1 MSGWDGK
8 YKGQFVLPGVYVYA
22 LEIVYPEGEVE
33 AITGDV
39 TVIR

>member
-1 MSGWDGK
+1 M
-8 YKGQFVLPGVYVYA
+8 YKGQLVLSGVYVYA
-22 LEIVYPEGEVE
+22 IEIVYPDGEVE